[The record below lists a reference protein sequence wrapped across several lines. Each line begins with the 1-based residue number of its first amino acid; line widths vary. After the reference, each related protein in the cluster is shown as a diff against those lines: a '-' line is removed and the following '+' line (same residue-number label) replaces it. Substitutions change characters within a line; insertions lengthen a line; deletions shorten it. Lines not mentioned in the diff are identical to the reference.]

1 MKLREIWINKIE
13 VLFNDLPIVKDIFY
27 YRFEFFE
34 LLYSEEIFISKLT
47 YFIKKHFINLKNF
60 EIINKQLSTADVNN
74 FGKKTINKSVN
85 NSTSNNTNRE
95 QYTGYNVDGDF
106 KKTLTDTNA
115 NINNNGES
123 LELLNPI
130 DLLSLMNKAS
140 NVKLLDPFLN
150 ESELLFR
157 LLYPCNV

>member
-13 VLFNDLPIVKDIFY
+13 VLFNDFPIVKDIFY

-34 LLYSEEIFISKLT
+34 LLYNEEIFISKLT

-60 EIINKQLSTADVNN
+60 EIINKQLSTADVNS

-85 NSTSNNTNRE
+85 TSTSNNTNRE

-150 ESELLFR
+150 EAELLFR

>member
-13 VLFNDLPIVKDIFY
+13 VLFNDIPIVKDIFY

-60 EIINKQLSTADVNN
+60 EIINKQISTANIDS
-74 FGKKTINKSVN
+74 FGKKTVSKS
-85 NSTSNNTNRE
+85 TNNTASNSANRE
-95 QYTGYNVDGDF
+95 QYSGYSVDGDF
-106 KKTLTDTNA
+106 KKTLVDSNA
-115 NINNNGES
+115 NANNSGES
-123 LELLNPI
+123 LEILNPI

-150 ESELLFR
+150 EAELLFR

>member
-13 VLFNDLPIVKDIFY
+13 VLFNDIPIVKDIFY

-34 LLYSEEIFISKLT
+34 LLYNEEIFISKLT

-60 EIINKQLSTADVNN
+60 EIINKQLSTANIDS

-130 DLLSLMNKAS
+130 DLLNLMNKAT

-150 ESELLFR
+150 EAELLFR

>member
-34 LLYSEEIFISKLT
+34 LLYNEEIFISKLT

-60 EIINKQLSTADVNN
+60 EIINKQLSTADVNS

-85 NSTSNNTNRE
+85 TSTSNNTNRE

-106 KKTLTDTNA
+106 KKTLTDANA

-130 DLLSLMNKAS
+130 DLLNLMNKAS

-150 ESELLFR
+150 EAELLFR

>member
-150 ESELLFR
+150 EAELLFR
-157 LLYPCNV
+157 LLYPCTV